1 MICFFTVISIT
12 DMIANHLGL
21 NGIVACHR
29 TPGLYG
35 SHGWNGRQTE
45 ERARH
50 CRHVTAL
57 GASKTS
63 QVVSERLTC
72 WIMKELGFIL
82 KTWAFLDNSV
92 SQNWGLSPFFHGHVM
107 SLVGK
112 QWQTKGGMI
121 EYDGMLS
128 PIFRQDIS
136 SLLIRRGIRVI
147 WNTRRS
153 GGIRA
158 RWRIFRSF

>member
-35 SHGWNGRQTE
+35 SHGWNGGQTE

-82 KTWAFLDNSV
+82 KTLVFFGNSV
-92 SQNWGLSPFFHGHVM
+92 SRQLRIEPIFPWSCCVTCWKTMTN
-107 SLVGK
+107 
-112 QWQTKGGMI
+112 KGR
-121 EYDGMLS
+121 YDGIL
-128 PIFRQDIS
+128 
-136 SLLIRRGIRVI
+136 
-147 WNTRRS
+147 WNAIPYFQTRYFVTS
-153 GGIRA
+153 DWKGRA
-158 RWRIFRSF
+158 GDLEHTA